1 MQAVATLHP
10 LPVADGACFV
20 DLELPDPAAR
30 DRDLIVAV
38 EAVSV
43 NPVDCKQRMAKPR
56 VAGVPRVL
64 GYDAAGV
71 VRAVGSG
78 VTLFKPGD
86 RVFYAGDVSRPGTNS
101 RLHAV
106 DERIVGHMP
115 ASLDFASAAALPL
128 TAITAWEA
136 LFDRL
141 KVSAPPHAQ
150 PRKSLLVIG
159 GAGGVGSI
167 AIQLAAKVAG
177 LTVIATASRPESADW
192 CRTLGAAAI
201 ADHAGDLVSSVR
213 AGGHQQVDY
222 VLLLND
228 AERNFAPAAELLAPQ
243 GGICSVLRVNGLL
256 DVAPLMG
263 KSCNLSWEFMFTRP
277 SRATADMIE
286 QHYLLNEVARLIDQ
300 GVIRTTVGRVLAPI
314 NAANTRAA
322 HAMIEGGRSIGKVV
336 LHGWG
341 QADVTLV

>member
-10 LPVADGACFV
+10 LPVTDAACFV
-20 DLELPDPAAR
+20 DLELPDPLPR
-30 DRDLIVAV
+30 ERDLIVAV
-38 EAVSV
+38 EAISV

-56 VAGVPRVL
+56 VVGAPRVL

-71 VRAVGSG
+71 VRSVGAG

-106 DERIVGHMP
+106 DERIVGQMP
-115 ASLDFASAAALPL
+115 SSLDFASAAALPL

-192 CRTLGAAAI
+192 CRTLGADVI
-201 ADHAGDLVSSVR
+201 ADHAGDLAAAVR

-286 QHYLLNEVARLIDQ
+286 QHYLLNEVARLVDL
-300 GVIRTTVGRVLAPI
+300 GVIRSTVARVLAPI
-314 NAANTRAA
+314 NAANLRAA
-322 HAMIEGGRSIGKVV
+322 HALVEGGRSIGKLV
-336 LHGWG
+336 LQGWR
-341 QADVTLV
+341 QAEDRLV

>member
-1 MQAVATLHP
+1 MQAVATIHP
-10 LPVADGACFV
+10 LPVTDVACFV
-20 DLELPDPAAR
+20 DLELPDPLPR
-30 DRDLIVAV
+30 GRDLIVAV
-38 EAVSV
+38 EAISV

-56 VAGVPRVL
+56 VAGAPRVL

-71 VRAVGSG
+71 VQAVGAG

-86 RVFYAGDVSRPGTNS
+86 HVFYAGDVSRPGTNS

-115 ASLDFASAAALPL
+115 GSLDFAAAAALPL

-177 LTVIATASRPESADW
+177 LTVIATASRPESAEW
-192 CRTLGAAAI
+192 CRTLGADAI
-201 ADHAGDLVSSVR
+201 ADHAGDLVAAVR
-213 AGGHQQVDY
+213 AGGHRQVDY

-256 DVAPLMG
+256 DVGPLMG
-263 KSCNLSWEFMFTRP
+263 KSCSLSWEFMFTRP

-286 QHYLLNEVARLIDQ
+286 QHYLLNEVARLVDQ
-300 GVIRTTVGRVLAPI
+300 GVIRSTVARRLAPI
-314 NAANTRAA
+314 NAANLRQA
-322 HAMIEGGRSIGKVV
+322 HALVEGGRSIGKVV
-336 LHGWG
+336 LQGWG
-341 QADVTLV
+341 QAEDRLV